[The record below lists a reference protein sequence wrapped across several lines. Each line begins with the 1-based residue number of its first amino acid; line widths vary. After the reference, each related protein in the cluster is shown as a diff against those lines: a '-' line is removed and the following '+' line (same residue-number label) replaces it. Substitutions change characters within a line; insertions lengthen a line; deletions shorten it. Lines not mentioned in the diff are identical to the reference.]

1 MGRSRGRLQAGL
13 LVTLFFLPGLVL
25 GQEQNGDGTSFGEM
39 CLGQFTAGFP
49 EFVLDTNASVENGAT
64 FLASPPVES
73 SRDCVRACCKN
84 PSCNLALVEQSP
96 AGDPDGVQSCFLLN
110 CLYDQALVCRF
121 AKKDGFLNYVR
132 REVYNAYA
140 TMRNRGNSGKETRAR
155 FSAKGAQPGLEPREA
170 AVFPLSPAV
179 VPSPNWLVWFDLA
192 CRVNLPALAASG
204 L

>member
-1 MGRSRGRLQAGL
+1 MGRSRSRLQAGL
-13 LVTLFFLPGLVL
+13 LVTWVFLTSLVL
-25 GQEQNGDGTSFGEM
+25 GQEQNGEGASFGEK
-39 CLGQFTAGFP
+39 CLAQFTAGFP

-73 SRDCVRACCKN
+73 NRDCVRACCKN

-96 AGDPDGVQSCFLLN
+96 GEDSDGIQSCFLLD

-140 TMRNRGNSGKETRAR
+140 TMRNGGNSGKETRAR
-155 FSAKGAQPGLEPREA
+155 FSQPRVDPRVA
-170 AVFPLSPAV
+170 PVFSLGPVLPG
-179 VPSPNWLVWFDLA
+179 PIWLVCLA
-192 CRVNLPALAASG
+192 LP
-204 L
+204 